1 MKLVNQDQSSILDI
15 GGIPP
20 FNKPQRRSCVSFN
33 IVFYN
38 YSSVMPENE
47 EEIALISHS
56 HFDRYAL
63 ISASFLLYHFYTVS
77 LLIVKTLFD

>member
-1 MKLVNQDQSSILDI
+1 LKLVNQDQSSILDI

-56 HFDRYAL
+56 HFDRTYFCFFL
-63 ISASFLLYHFYTVS
+63 VVSFLYS
-77 LLIVKTLFD
+77 LPPYC

>member
-1 MKLVNQDQSSILDI
+1 MKLVNQDQSSIFDI
-15 GGIPP
+15 GGITP

-33 IVFYN
+33 IVFDN

-47 EEIALISHS
+47 EEIALIIHS

-63 ISASFLLYHFYTVS
+63 ISASLLVVSFLYS

>member
-1 MKLVNQDQSSILDI
+1 
-15 GGIPP
+15 
-20 FNKPQRRSCVSFN
+20 
-33 IVFYN
+33 
-38 YSSVMPENE
+38 MPENE